1 MLPRSSVALNNLRA
15 CAILSL
21 LAFHSVM
28 AYLGSL
34 PAAPYAFD
42 VAPYLWA
49 VHPMVDAQRWFGFD
63 IFCASQD
70 IYLMSLMFFLSG
82 VFVWRSI
89 ARKGEAAFVQGRF
102 LRLCVPAGLAVLL
115 LMPLAHYA
123 TYRVTAVDPSFA
135 AYWVHWRALPFWPSG
150 PPWFIWQLFAYSV
163 AATVLWAVA
172 PRWCAWLAWAASS
185 ARTEPVRYFAGLVAA
200 SAVAYVPLALYF
212 GPWSWVEYQFLAFQL
227 SRPLH
232 YAVYFFAGV
241 GIGAYGLERGLLAA
255 DGELARRWP
264 MWLVAA
270 LGCFVVWMAM
280 MGLSMHDGGPP
291 GVQIAAHVAFVLS
304 CAASCFALFAL
315 SLRFVERR
323 SAFLEAAAENSYG
336 MYLVHYVFVV
346 WLQYAL
352 LGAALPA
359 IIKGLLVFC
368 GVVALSWATTALMHR
383 APIGYRL
390 IGAERRVLRRVG

>member
-1 MLPRSSVALNNLRA
+1 
-15 CAILSL
+15 
-21 LAFHSVM
+21 
-28 AYLGSL
+28 
-34 PAAPYAFD
+34 
-42 VAPYLWA
+42 
-49 VHPMVDAQRWFGFD
+49 
-63 IFCASQD
+63 
-70 IYLMSLMFFLSG
+70 
-82 VFVWRSI
+82 
-89 ARKGEAAFVQGRF
+89 
-102 LRLCVPAGLAVLL
+102 VPAGFAVLL

-135 AYWVHWRALPFWPSG
+135 AYWEHWRALPFWPSG
-150 PPWFIWQLFAYSV
+150 PPWFLWQLFAYS
-163 AATVLWAVA
+163 AAAAILWAVA

-185 ARTEPVRYFAGLVAA
+185 ARTEPVRYFVGLVAA
-200 SAVAYVPLALYF
+200 SALAYMPLALYF
-212 GPWSWVEYQFLAFQL
+212 GPFSWFDYQVFAVQL

-264 MWLVAA
+264 MWLAAA
-270 LGCFVVWMAM
+270 LGCFVLWMAM
-280 MGLSMHDGGPP
+280 MGLSMHEDGPP

-304 CAASCFALFAL
+304 CAASCFALLAV
-315 SLRFVERR
+315 SLRFVARR
-323 SAFLEAAAENSYG
+323 AAVLESVAENSYG

-359 IIKGLLVFC
+359 IVKGLLVFG
-368 GVVALSWATTALMHR
+368 GVVALSFAATALMQR

-390 IGAERRVLRRVG
+390 IGGERRVLAKAPSP